1 MQTQLLMTAKLLQ
14 RIALGFS
21 GTLAV
26 ISIVIVSMFGLKPG
40 IDFTGGSLL
49 EVRFLTERPAASEI
63 VDSLSDIDISS
74 LQVQH
79 AGESEAI
86 VRFSQTDE
94 VSHQEVLSS
103 LESQYGVEEL
113 RFDAIGPVIGS
124 ELTRKTMTAIGWS
137 LAVIIIFIAI
147 AFRKV
152 SRPVASWK
160 YGLVAIITLFH
171 DVLIVTALFALL
183 GQFGG
188 VEVGIP
194 FVAAILTVLGYSVND
209 TIVVFDRV
217 RENIA
222 KRKKKQAFANVVVK
236 SVRQSIVRSVN
247 TSATTLVV
255 LAMIF
260 LFGGTSTQMFILA
273 LGMGIAVGTYS
284 SLFLA
289 SPLLLFLTKEKK

>member
-1 MQTQLLMTAKLLQ
+1 MTSQLLQ
-14 RIALGFS
+14 RIALGLS

-26 ISIVIVSMFGLKPG
+26 VSIAIVSIFGLKPG

-49 EVRFLTERPAASEI
+49 EVRFPGERPVTTELI
-63 VDSLSDIDISS
+63 ETLGVIEVSS

-79 AGESEAI
+79 SGDAEAI
-86 VRFSQTDE
+86 IRFSQTDE
-94 VSHQEVLSS
+94 STHQLVLSHLQS
-103 LESQYGVEEL
+103 TYGVEEM
-113 RFDAIGPVIGS
+113 RFDSIGPVIGS
-124 ELTRKTMTAIGWS
+124 ELTSKTLIAIGWS
-137 LAVIIIFIAI
+137 LAIIIIFIAI

-171 DVLIVTALFALL
+171 DVLIVTALFALM
-183 GQFGG
+183 GQIGG
-188 VEVGIP
+188 VEIGIP

-217 RENIA
+217 RENIS
-222 KRKKKQAFANVVVK
+222 KRKKKEEFSSVVVK
-236 SVRQSIVRSVN
+236 SVRQSVVRSIN
-247 TSATTLVV
+247 TSVTTLVV

-289 SPLLLFLTKEKK
+289 SPLLLYMTRSSK